1 MFMTDKEP
9 IKEERVL
16 KKTPTLITY
25 EFEDSEKKIKKIS
38 KEVYRKKDLE
48 IHYPWSFDGKP
59 KYPNIKKFVYEGFGG
74 KLPVGVYKAA
84 TFGYGFSVKLQP
96 LGDYLGD
103 ELKLETIKIIKT
115 GTSAL
120 IISKKEIIITEDD
133 LRKWFDIFNVKLD
146 QQKQDRVV
154 LAQQQLKV
162 SFPSEIKDIELKYVK
177 NSIAE
182 IISTWG
188 NSISEFSDKDKKAIK
203 DMFDKLSLT
212 NDFLTPT
219 TLLETKTKI
228 DKKYIEDVLREFR
241 NLMKISTDSDVTE
254 KKWQT
259 FLNTHNWIFSYIFSF
274 PIILFQDEA
283 YVGGKNISNSNGKVT
298 DFLVKNDLTDNVA
311 FIEIKTHKSELMKK
325 GKAYRG
331 NDVYGMSIDL
341 SGAVSQ
347 VLNQRDNFQKHF
359 ATIKMDSDESFESFN
374 SKCVVLM
381 GQISQLNDKQ
391 YRPFELIRSN
401 SKDVEIITFDEL
413 LAKIENI
420 QKLIEGKFKPIAKKK
435 K

>member
-1 MFMTDKEP
+1 MTDKEP

>member
-1 MFMTDKEP
+1 MADKEP
-9 IKEERVL
+9 VKEERVL
-16 KKTPTLITY
+16 KKTTQLTTY
-25 EFEDSEKKIKKIS
+25 EFEDSEKKIKKLS
-38 KEVYRKKDLE
+38 KEVYHKKDVE
-48 IHYPWSFDGKP
+48 IHYPWNFDGKP
-59 KYPNIKKFVYEGFGG
+59 KYSNIKKFIYEGFGG

-84 TFGYGFSVKLQP
+84 TFGYGFSSKLQP
-96 LGDYLGD
+96 LGDYLGE
-103 ELKLETIKIIKT
+103 ELKLETVTIIKSGKSILDFSKKDIKI
-115 GTSAL
+115 
-120 IISKKEIIITEDD
+120 TEND
-133 LRKWFDIFNVKLD
+133 LRKWFDVFNVKLD

-162 SFPSEIKDIELKYVK
+162 SFPDEIKEIELKYVK

-188 NSISEFSDKDKKAIK
+188 SSISEFSDNDKKAIK
-203 DMFDKLSLT
+203 EMFDKLSLT

-219 TLLETKTKI
+219 TLLETKSKI
-228 DKKYIEDVLREFR
+228 DKKYIEDVITEFKS
-241 NLMKISTDSDVTE
+241 LMKIATDSDATE
-254 KKWQT
+254 KKWQA

-283 YVGGKNISNSNGKVT
+283 YVGGKNISNANGKVT

-359 ATIKMDSDESFESFN
+359 ATIKMNSDEPFESFN

-381 GQISQLNDKQ
+381 GQIKQLNEKQ
-391 YRPFELIRSN
+391 YRPFELVRSN

-413 LAKIENI
+413 LGKIENI
-420 QKLIEGKFKPIAKKK
+420 QKLIEGKFKPVTKKK
-435 K
+435 KI